1 MAAILI
7 PFVLFDLVIMG
18 VVVWYILQRRK
29 SRAQRSTSGQADIVS
44 LDDLRAMAAFAKE
57 QHERI
62 GQYMRTNWNGSP
74 ANLPGVLTALLI
86 ELERDAMARKLI
98 LDRGALKIMLGGSL
112 RAHKI
117 GNPDTLREALDKVA

>member
-7 PFVLFDLVIMG
+7 PFVLFDVVIMA

-29 SRAQRSTSGQADIVS
+29 QRAERSKGDTATVVN
-44 LDDLRAMAAFAKE
+44 LDDLRALATFAKD

-74 ANLPGVLTALLI
+74 ATLPGVLTALLI

-98 LDRGALKIMLGGSL
+98 VDRGSIKTMLGGSL

-117 GNPDTLREALDKVA
+117 GSPDTLREALDKVA